1 MDGSFRDMG
10 NVSASRERSRGEI
23 AAYLRKFADELDSSG
38 TRSPGEPNENVGGDG
53 AATPGHTGG
62 GGKVT
67 IVAGNESATI
77 NPPETLTFDVEVDTD
92 SSVLQGRATERSAT
106 FSLRWNA
113 ERVEGDDE
121 IGIR

>member
-1 MDGSFRDMG
+1 MG
-10 NVSASRERSRGEI
+10 NVSSSQERSRSEI
-23 AAYLRKFADELDSSG
+23 ADYLRKFADELDSGGGRAPPESSEDV
-38 TRSPGEPNENVGGDG
+38 RRGDG
-53 AATPGHTGG
+53 PPAPDRANE

-113 ERVEGDDE
+113 DYVQEDDE
-121 IGIR
+121 ISVR